1 MVDSIH
7 KGAYGLFILLFL
19 FLISVSPGVAQQD
32 VTHSISSISNTD
44 APEGSIPDI
53 SYEKFVLDNG
63 LTLIVHQDNKA
74 PIAAVNVW
82 YHVGS
87 KNEPNGRSGF
97 AHLFEHLMFNGTE
110 NYDDEYFKPFEKVG
124 ATDMNGTTNFDRTN
138 YFQNVPKNALDL
150 ALWMESDRMGHLV
163 GAITQ
168 EKLDEQRGVVQNEK
182 RQGENQPYGQVYNR
196 IIDSAFPKGHPYD
209 HTVIGSMEDLN
220 AATLDDVKD
229 WFKRYYGPN
238 NATIVVA
245 GDVTPEEAKAR
256 VEHYFG
262 DIAPSEPIHKYTDW
276 IAKREGSQREIIEDR
291 VPQGRIYL
299 VWNVPGVTSSESQ
312 SLELLSDVLASGKN
326 SRLYKRLVYD
336 DQIATDVSAYKWQM
350 EIAGLFIIQATAK
363 PGQDLAA
370 VEAAVREELQMILN
384 EGPTEEEV
392 ERVKTKSNANFIRGI
407 ERIGGFGGKSDI
419 LAQSEV
425 YYGSPDAYK
434 TELEHISTTT
444 AQRLQQTATKW
455 LSDGDY
461 TLEVHPYPDMKALT
475 ESADRSKLP
484 DTGDFPTVDFPNLQR
499 TTLSNGL
506 EIVLAERSSVPLVQF
521 ELLVDAGYA
530 SDQYSSPGTASLAMN
545 TMDEGT
551 DSKSS
556 LEISGALDDLG
567 ASLNTSSDLD
577 LSYVSLSTLKENMD
591 VSLDLFADVILN
603 PSFPAKEVERLKKE
617 QIARIQREKQ
627 TPIQMAVR
635 VFPNLLYGEGHAYS
649 NPLTGSGTEGA
660 VSALTQNDLSSF
672 HETWFRPN
680 NATLVVAGD
689 VSMDELKPRLEKLFS
704 DWSEADVPT
713 KNIAKVDYPSQSRVF
728 LMDRPGSQQ
737 SIIFA
742 GHVAPPKS
750 VPNDLA
756 IDAMNSILG
765 GTFTARI
772 NMNLRED
779 KGWSYGAQ
787 SLLLDAKGQRPW
799 IIYAPV
805 QTDKTSESMQEILA
819 ELNGYMGDK
828 PATEDELAKTKSN
841 KTLTLPGRFETI
853 SAVSD
858 GVADIVRFGY
868 ADDYYETYADAVR
881 SLSLNDVKDATNEV
895 LHKDNLTW
903 VIVGDRA
910 KIEPAIRKLGFA
922 QIEVIDTN
930 GKIISS
936 AE

>member
-32 VTHSISSISNTD
+32 VTHSTSSISNTD

-63 LTLIVHQDNKA
+63 LTLIVHQDSKA
-74 PIAAVNVW
+74 PIAAINVW

-262 DIAPSEPIHKYTDW
+262 DIAPSDPIYKYTDW
-276 IAKREGSQREIIEDR
+276 VAKREGSQREIIEDR
-291 VPQGRIYL
+291 VPQGRVYL

-363 PGQDLAA
+363 PGQDLAT
-370 VEAAVREELQMILN
+370 VEEVVREELQMILD

-434 TELEHISTTT
+434 TELQHISTTT
-444 AQRLQQTATKW
+444 AEKLQETATKW

-591 VSLDLFADVILN
+591 ASLDLFADVILN

-649 NPLTGSGTEGA
+649 NPLTGSGTEGT

-713 KNIAKVDYPSQSRVF
+713 KNIAKVDYPNQSRVF

-750 VPNDLA
+750 APNDLA

-868 ADDYYETYADAVR
+868 ADDYYDTYADAVR

-895 LHKDNLTW
+895 LHNDNLTW